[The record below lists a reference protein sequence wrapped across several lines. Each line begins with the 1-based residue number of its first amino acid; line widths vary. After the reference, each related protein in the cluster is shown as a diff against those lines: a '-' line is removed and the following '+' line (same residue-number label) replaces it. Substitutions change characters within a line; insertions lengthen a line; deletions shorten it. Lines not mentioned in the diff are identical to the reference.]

1 LPGIRRN
8 AVRRSLTAK
17 FVETAPGPKD
27 GADRV
32 LYWDASAPGFGLLIM
47 GGGRR
52 SWVFQYRHAG
62 RSRRITWR
70 TPSLAEAR
78 KQALEWRDKLDRG
91 ADPQGKQAEDDTF
104 AAVAKAF
111 IRTEGRR
118 LRSAGQYQRLLD
130 RLVVPVLGKHP
141 IGTIKRSE
149 ITAMLDNIAEANGEA
164 SAKLA
169 LAVVRRV
176 LNWHAARS
184 DDFTS
189 PVVRGMGPKTNG
201 DGSRERILSDDE
213 LRRIWGAGDRPE
225 PFGAYVRFTLLTAC
239 RRMEAA
245 AMTWAEVEGGPSSG
259 AADGAVWII
268 PGKRYKTKREH
279 VVPLSSAAVDALAS
293 LPRIGPGKYVFTL
306 TGATPMGGISNRKAA
321 FDQRCGVKDWTLH
334 DLRRTARSLMSRV
347 GVAPYVAEKCLGH
360 VAGAIE
366 RTYDRH
372 SYIDEKR
379 EAFAKLADE
388 IAKIVE
394 VRS

>member
-1 LPGIRRN
+1 
-8 AVRRSLTAK
+8 
-17 FVETAPGPKD
+17 
-27 GADRV
+27 
-32 LYWDASAPGFGLLIM
+32 
-47 GGGRR
+47 
-52 SWVFQYRHAG
+52 
-62 RSRRITWR
+62 
-70 TPSLAEAR
+70 
-78 KQALEWRDKLDRG
+78 
-91 ADPQGKQAEDDTF
+91 
-104 AAVAKAF
+104 
-111 IRTEGRR
+111 
-118 LRSAGQYQRLLD
+118 
-130 RLVVPVLGKHP
+130 
-141 IGTIKRSE
+141 
-149 ITAMLDNIAEANGEA
+149 
-164 SAKLA
+164 
-169 LAVVRRV
+169 
-176 LNWHAARS
+176 
-184 DDFTS
+184 
-189 PVVRGMGPKTNG
+189 
-201 DGSRERILSDDE
+201 
-213 LRRIWGAGDRPE
+213 
-225 PFGAYVRFTLLTAC
+225 
-239 RRMEAA
+239 
-245 AMTWAEVEGGPSSG
+245 MTWAEVEGGPSSG